1 MNQMNKRNIA
11 LAVFSLLLSGF
22 LVSVA
27 PSVSANWFGFGN
39 SNLASDLAKKLGV
52 GEDKVREAFDSIQSE
67 RQKERRILL
76 EERLTQMV
84 KDGKIT
90 ESQKQ
95 AILKKHD
102 ELQVK
107 RISNRQEMKS
117 WAKQNG
123 LENIMPFGG
132 FGRGMHGGW
141 MMR

>member
-1 MNQMNKRNIA
+1 MKKRNIA
-11 LAVFSLLLSGF
+11 IVVFSLALIGILAFGTS
-22 LVSVA
+22 
-27 PSVSANWFGFGN
+27 SVSAHWFGFGN
-39 SNLASDLAKKLGV
+39 SNLVSDLAKKLGV
-52 GEDKVREAFDSIQSE
+52 GEDKVKQAFDTIQSE
-67 RQKERRILL
+67 RQKQMRTLF

-102 ELQVK
+102 ELQSK
-107 RISNRQEMKS
+107 RTSERQEMEN

-123 LENIMPFGG
+123 LENIMPFSS